1 MSMKIEK
8 IDLKGLRNEE
18 HFQFHTETLSLIES
32 SNPQALGID
41 GLLPAYKANY
51 SDEAEALDVIRKSA
65 VTDDLSKADTLR
77 DTTLMGMKAA
87 LKSAGN
93 HFQAEKRQA
102 AARVKIVFD
111 HYGKVTLKPYDEETA
126 AINSLLTDLQPLAAD
141 LATLG
146 LTDWV
151 TELGANNR
159 AFDTL
164 KKERYTEASAKTQ
177 LRMKEVRVLVDEN
190 FKSIAERVNALMIVN
205 GEAAYTAFVNELNQR
220 IDAYTRTLAQRR
232 GRNAAGDTPDA

>member
-1 MSMKIEK
+1 MKISK
-8 IDLKGLRNEE
+8 IHLKGLRNEE

-32 SNPQALGID
+32 SNPQALDID
-41 GLLPAYKANY
+41 GLLPAYKANHA
-51 SDEAEALDVIRKSA
+51 DEAEALDVIRKSA

-87 LKSAGN
+87 LKSAEN
-93 HFQAEKRQA
+93 HFQADKRQA
-102 AARVKIVFD
+102 ASRVKIVFD
-111 HYGKVTLKPYDEETA
+111 HYGKITSKSYDEETA
-126 AINSLLTDLQPLAAD
+126 AITSLLADLQPLAAD
-141 LATLG
+141 LAALG
-146 LTDWV
+146 LTDWD

-177 LRMKEVRVLVDEN
+177 LRMKEVRVLVDEDY
-190 FKSIAERVNALMIVN
+190 KQITERLDALMVVN
-205 GEAAYTAFVNELNQR
+205 GESAYTAFVNELNQR

-232 GRNAAGDTPDA
+232 GRNAAGVDPNA